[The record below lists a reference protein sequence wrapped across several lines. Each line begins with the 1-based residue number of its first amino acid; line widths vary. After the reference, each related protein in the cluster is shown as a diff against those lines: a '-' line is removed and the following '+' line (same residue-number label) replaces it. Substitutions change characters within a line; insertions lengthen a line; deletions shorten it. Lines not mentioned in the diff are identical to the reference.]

1 MSGSGD
7 FAVRG
12 LEVVG
17 LAKVQGRFQGAARRL
32 HDRLYDVMLSEAEE
46 IAEMARARIGELF
59 RNAGQMQAAVGVDTA
74 DTIDTGG
81 ALISFSV
88 MASGLPY
95 LAIHEYGGIIGHP
108 GSDKFQAFAAD
119 RWAQFRA
126 GSTSAA
132 DWVFTP
138 HTNPHAIPMPE
149 RSYLRYALAQR
160 REAIREAFAGAV
172 SFSFAEA
179 ER

>member
-17 LAKVQGRFQGAARRL
+17 LATVKGRFQGAARRL
-32 HDRLYDVMLSEAEE
+32 HDRLYEVMNAEAEQ
-46 IAEMARARIGELF
+46 IAQMARARMGELF
-59 RNAGQMQAAVGVDTA
+59 RNPGQMQAAVGVNTA

-88 MASGLPY
+88 SASGLPY
-95 LAIHEYGGIIGHP
+95 LAIHEYGGVINHP
-108 GSDKFQAFAAD
+108 GSDLFQAFAAD
-119 RWAQFRA
+119 RWAGFRTGATA
-126 GSTSAA
+126 GS
-132 DWVFTP
+132 DWIFTQ

-149 RSYLRYALAQR
+149 RSYLRYALQQR
-160 REAIREAFAGAV
+160 KDALRDAFAGAAAF
-172 SFSFAEA
+172 SFSDAT
-179 ER
+179 